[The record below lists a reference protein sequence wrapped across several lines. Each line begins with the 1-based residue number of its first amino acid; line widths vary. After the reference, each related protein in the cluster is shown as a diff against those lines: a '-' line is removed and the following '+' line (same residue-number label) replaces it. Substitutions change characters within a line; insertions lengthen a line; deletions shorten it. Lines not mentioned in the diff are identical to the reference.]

1 MIHIIKALWNILSS
15 LLEEDTMR
23 EKDGFFFYEV
33 GARTKE
39 SGKSDNNKLYKKSKG
54 FYQGSPEYST
64 ERKYVLTQI
73 RKNKTI

>member
-1 MIHIIKALWNILSS
+1 MEHFIVIVGRGYYEGKRWFL
-15 LLEEDTMR
+15 
-23 EKDGFFFYEV
+23 FYEV